1 MSRSLI
7 IIPARLAAIRLP
19 GKLLLDI
26 AGKTML
32 QHCWELAV
40 SADIGEVHIA
50 TEDDAIEQAAL
61 GFGASVLRT
70 ATHTSGTARIAAAV
84 GELQLADSDLVINL
98 QGDEPLLPVALIRQ
112 LHDFARRDLERTAT
126 KPAAAFSVCTPLQ
139 EHAQLLDPNQVKV
152 VLDHAQR
159 ALLFTRAA
167 IPWVA
172 TPESTATA
180 HASAATQRIIEQEV
194 VYLHHGLYAYPAA
207 TLRQWHTLPPGRL
220 EQLESLEQLRLLENG
235 RAIAML
241 VSTMDAVT
249 LTRLRGVDSAA
260 DLQRVRALMSEFM
273 PSSPHRT
280 GQH

>member
-7 IIPARLAAIRLP
+7 IIPARLAATRLP

-50 TEDDAIEQAAL
+50 TEDDAIKQAAL

-112 LHDFARRDLERTAT
+112 LHDFARRDLERAATA
-126 KPAAAFSVCTPLQ
+126 PAAAFSVCTPMQ

-172 TPESTATA
+172 TPESTSTA
-180 HASAATQRIIEQEV
+180 HASSAATQRIIEQQV

-249 LTRLRGVDSAA
+249 LTRLRGVDTSD
-260 DLQRVRALMSEFM
+260 DLERVRSLLAD
-273 PSSPHRT
+273 
-280 GQH
+280 

>member
-7 IIPARLAAIRLP
+7 IIPARLAATRLP

-26 AGKTML
+26 AGKPML

-40 SADIGEVHIA
+40 AADVGEVHIA
-50 TEDDAIEQAAL
+50 TEDDAIAQAAL

-70 ATHTSGTARIAAAV
+70 ATHTSGTARIAAAI
-84 GELQLADSDLVINL
+84 GQLQLADNDLVINL

-112 LHDFARRDLERTAT
+112 LHDFARRDLEHAAT
-126 KPAAAFSVCTPLQ
+126 TPAAAFSVCTPLR

-167 IPWVA
+167 IPWIA
-172 TPESTATA
+172 TPESTDAA
-180 HASAATQRIIEQEV
+180 HASAATQRIIEQQV

-207 TLRQWHTLPPGRL
+207 TLRQWHRLPPGRL
-220 EQLESLEQLRLLENG
+220 EQLESLEQMRLLENG

-241 VSTMDAVT
+241 VSAMDAAE
-249 LTRLRGVDSAA
+249 LTGLRGVDTAEDMA
-260 DLQRVRALMSEFM
+260 RVRALLA
-273 PSSPHRT
+273 
-280 GQH
+280 Q

>member
-7 IIPARLAAIRLP
+7 IIPARLAATRLP

-98 QGDEPLLPVALIRQ
+98 QGDEPLLPVVLIRR
-112 LHDFARRDLERTAT
+112 LHDLARRDLQAAAT
-126 KPAAAFSVCTPLQ
+126 MPAAAFSVCTPLQ

-152 VLDHAQR
+152 VLDLAQR

-167 IPWVA
+167 IPWMA
-172 TPESTATA
+172 TPESTDTA
-180 HASAATQRIIEQEV
+180 HDAAATQAIIDQQV
-194 VYLHHGLYAYPAA
+194 VYLHHGLYAYPAV
-207 TLRQWHTLPPGRL
+207 TLRQWHRLPPGRL
-220 EQLESLEQLRLLENG
+220 ERLESLEQLRLLENG
-235 RAIAML
+235 LSISML
-241 VSTMDAVT
+241 VTELDAKE
-249 LTRLRGVDSAA
+249 LTRMRGVDTAE
-260 DLQRVRALMSEFM
+260 DLARVRTLLTE
-273 PSSPHRT
+273 
-280 GQH
+280 